1 VSGTNLRLQS
11 AQSIADIP
19 LPAREL
25 KFLVLVCLFITCM
38 SFINVVSAK
47 LWTFAGLSI
56 SGGIMAYWL
65 TFPITDVIGEVFG
78 TRRAFLVVWLGFAA
92 NLLVVLLS
100 QIAMRLPPAPG
111 YLQQEA
117 LEAVLGA
124 VPLIVLA
131 SLAAYL
137 LAQLHDVWAYEFWR
151 QRTGGKH
158 LWLRNNMSTI
168 VSQLIDSLV
177 FNGIAFYLFA
187 EQRMALGA
195 FVSMT
200 LGYWLFKVVVAV
212 MDTPLVYLLVWWL
225 GPSPGA
231 SAHKRGGE

>member
-1 VSGTNLRLQS
+1 MSSNNLRLQS

-117 LEAVLGA
+117 LESVLGA

-187 EQRMALGA
+187 EQRMPLGD
-195 FVSMT
+195 FLWMT
-200 LGYWLFKVVVAV
+200 FGYWLFKVVVAIL
-212 MDTPLVYLLVWWL
+212 DTPLVYLLVWWL
-225 GPSPGA
+225 ESSPETA
-231 SAHKRGGE
+231 ADRSARE

>member
-1 VSGTNLRLQS
+1 MLTTPPLAPTEQ
-11 AQSIADIP
+11 IADIP

-25 KFLVLVCLFITCM
+25 KFLILVCLFITCM

-92 NLLVVLLS
+92 NVLVVALS
-100 QIAMRLPPAPG
+100 QIAMRLPAAPA
-111 YLQQEA
+111 YAQQEA
-117 LEAVLGA
+117 LETVLGA

-151 QRTGGKH
+151 QKTNGKH

-177 FNGIAFYLFA
+177 FNSIAFYLFA
-187 EQRMALGA
+187 EERMSAGD
-195 FVSMT
+195 FMSMT
-200 LGYWLFKVVVAV
+200 LGYWLFKVVVAIL
-212 MDTPLVYLLVWWL
+212 DTPLVYLLVWWFEKDEKL
-225 GPSPGA
+225 TPSA
-231 SAHKRGGE
+231 TSS